1 MNVIKLQDSKEIV
14 LIIILL
20 FSTLVL
26 TSMI

>member
-1 MNVIKLQDSKEIV
+1 MNVIKIQDSKEIV